1 MVLVAL
7 AGGREG
13 GLALIFTG
21 CREGEEGGRERDGRG
36 EHKCVAKLGR
46 AGCPG
51 IDYCKP

>member
-13 GLALIFTG
+13 GGALIFTG
-21 CREGEEGGRERDGRG
+21 GREGEEGGRERGG
-36 EHKCVAKLGR
+36 EHKRVAKPGR
-46 AGCPG
+46 VGCPG